1 MYMHTNQSQ
10 QEAHVRHVQTNTCT
24 PTILVFFPMM
34 LFCHSRRIKIRS
46 SIPAASKT
54 PVWRRSKHPSVLHQP
69 CPRRLSLYHVPPP
82 PFMCQPNTHRPV
94 GTSCH
99 MHRKE
104 CQACGQTK
112 SPGMALINR
121 PPVCWHDP
129 LCQTISTTWL
139 AVCGSGLTK
148 AV

>member
-1 MYMHTNQSQ
+1 MYVHTNQSQ

-24 PTILVFFPMM
+24 PTILVFFPMV

-46 SIPAASKT
+46 SLPAASKKPLSGGAPNIPAFWISHALGGCPCT
-54 PVWRRSKHPSVLHQP
+54 MSSPPS
-69 CPRRLSLYHVPPP
+69 
-82 PFMCQPNTHRPV
+82 MCQPNTHRPV

-99 MHRKE
+99 MHSKE